1 MMDDSS
7 HTLLNAR
14 LMRSALF
21 VPGDKPRALEKAP
34 GLGADAII
42 LDLEDAVADERK
54 SEARAN
60 ARTAIPGF
68 KAQDLYTVLRVAEPA
83 SPDLAADIEVA
94 VSATPDAVLIAKVET
109 PEQLAAVRQ
118 RLDAAGYDGP
128 VWAMI
133 ETPLGV
139 MNVEAIARTAP
150 LHRLVALVAGSNDLA
165 AGLRLPESE
174 HRRETLTPYLSRL
187 VLAAR
192 AMGLVVLDAV
202 YNAYRDEAGFEAEA
216 RQGRTLGF
224 DGKTLIH
231 PSQIYPVHR
240 AFTPSEDEQAWAQT
254 VVDAFDDPANAGKGA
269 VPIKGRMVELM
280 HLRAARLVLA
290 AAQTKE

>member
-21 VPGDKPRALEKAP
+21 VPGDKPRALDKAD

-42 LDLEDAVADERK
+42 IDLEDAVAPDRK
-54 SEARAN
+54 AEARLN
-60 ARTAIPGF
+60 AKSAVPRL
-68 KAQDLYTVLRVAEPA
+68 KAAGVYTVLRIAEPG
-83 SPDLAADIEVA
+83 SPDLAADLCVA
-94 VSATPDAVLIAKVET
+94 ADTAPDAALIAKVET
-109 PEQLAAVRQ
+109 PEQLAAVRK
-118 RLDAAGYDGP
+118 RLDAAGFDGP

-139 MNVEAIARTAP
+139 MNVEAIAQQAP
-150 LHRLVALVAGSNDLA
+150 LNRLQALVAGSNDLA
-165 AGLRLPESE
+165 EGLRLPENAQ
-174 HRRETLTPYLSRL
+174 RRETLTPYLSRL

-192 AMGLVVLDAV
+192 AMALVVLDAV
-202 YNAYRDEAGFEAEA
+202 YNAYKDEEGLQLEA
-216 RQGRTLGF
+216 RQARALGF

-231 PSQIYPVHR
+231 PSQIYPVHD
-240 AFTPSEDEQAWAQT
+240 AFAPSASERAWAQT
-254 VVDAFDDPANAGKGA
+254 VVDAFEDPANAGKGA
-269 VPIKGRMVELM
+269 VPVEGRMVELM
-280 HLRAARLVLA
+280 HLRAARAVLA

>member
-42 LDLEDAVADERK
+42 LDLEDAVAAERK

-60 ARTAIPGF
+60 ARTALPGF

-109 PEQLAAVRQ
+109 PDQLAAVRQ
-118 RLDAAGYDGP
+118 RLDAAGYDGL

-150 LHRLVALVAGSNDLA
+150 LHRLEALVAGSNDLA

>member
-14 LMRSALF
+14 LMRSVLF
-21 VPGDKPRALEKAP
+21 VPGDKPRALEKAA

-42 LDLEDAVADERK
+42 LDLEDAVAPERK

-68 KAQDLYTVLRVAEPA
+68 RAEDLYTVLRIAEPA
-83 SPDLAADIEVA
+83 SSELGADIETA
-94 VSATPDAVLIAKVET
+94 AAASPDAVLIAKIET
-109 PEQLAAVRQ
+109 PEQLSAVRK
-118 RLDAAGYDGP
+118 RLDDAGYAGP

-139 MNVEAIARTAP
+139 MNVEAIARQAR
-150 LHRLVALVAGSNDLA
+150 LHRLEALVAGSNDLA
-165 AGLRLPESE
+165 EGLRLPENDQ
-174 HRRETLTPYLSRL
+174 RRQTLTPYLSRL

-192 AMGLVVLDAV
+192 AMGLTVLDAV

-216 RQGRTLGF
+216 RQGRILGF

-231 PSQIYPVHR
+231 PSQICPVHR
-240 AFTPSEDEQAWAQT
+240 AYTPSEAEQAWAQT
-254 VVDAFDDPANAGKGA
+254 VVDAFADPANAGKGA
-269 VPIKGRMVELM
+269 VPVEGRMVEHM

-290 AAQTKE
+290 AAHTKE

>member
-21 VPGDKPRALEKAP
+21 VPGDKPRALEKAA

-42 LDLEDAVADERK
+42 LDLEDAVAPERK
-54 SEARAN
+54 NEARAN
-60 ARTAIPGF
+60 ALAAIPGF
-68 KAQDLYTVLRVAEPA
+68 QAQDMYTVLRVAEPA
-83 SPDLAADIEVA
+83 SADLTADMEVA
-94 VSATPDAVLIAKVET
+94 AATPPDAVLIAKVET
-109 PEQLAAVRQ
+109 PDQLDAVRQ
-118 RLDAAGYDGP
+118 RLDSAGYGGP

-150 LHRLVALVAGSNDLA
+150 LNRLEALVAGSNDLA
-165 AGLRLPESE
+165 AELRLPEGD

-192 AMGLVVLDAV
+192 ALGLLALDAV
-202 YNAYRDEAGFEAEA
+202 YNAYTDEAGFEAEA
-216 RQGRTLGF
+216 RQGRLLGF

-231 PSQIYPVHR
+231 PAQIKPVHR
-240 AFTPSEDEQAWAQT
+240 AYAPNTEEIGWAQS
-254 VVDAFDDPANAGKGA
+254 VIEAFEDPANAGKGA
-269 VPIKGRMVELM
+269 VPVAGRMVERM
-280 HLRAARLVLA
+280 HLRAARAVLA
-290 AAQTKE
+290 AAPIKE

>member
-21 VPGDKPRALEKAP
+21 VPGDKPRALDKAP

-42 LDLEDAVADERK
+42 LDLEDAVAPERK

-83 SPDLAADIEVA
+83 SPELAADIEVA
-94 VSATPDAVLIAKVET
+94 AAASPDAVLIAKVET
-109 PEQLAAVRQ
+109 AEQIAAVRS
-118 RLDAAGYDGP
+118 RLDAAGYKGP
-128 VWAMI
+128 IWAMI

-139 MNVEAIARTAP
+139 MNVEDIVRTAP
-150 LHRLVALVAGSNDLA
+150 LHRLQALAAGSNDLA
-165 AGLRLPESE
+165 EGLRLPDGD

-192 AMGLVVLDAV
+192 AMGLVALDAV
-202 YNAYRDEAGFEAEA
+202 YNAYTDETGFEAEA
-216 RQGRTLGF
+216 QQGRMLGF

-231 PSQIYPVHR
+231 PAQIQPVHR
-240 AFTPSEDEQAWAQT
+240 AYAPSSAERDWAQT

-269 VPIKGRMVELM
+269 VPVKGRMVELM
-280 HLRAARLVLA
+280 HLRAARAVLA
-290 AAQTKE
+290 AAQVEE

>member
-1 MMDDSS
+1 
-7 HTLLNAR
+7 
-14 LMRSALF
+14 MRSALF
-21 VPGDKPRALEKAP
+21 VPGDKPRALEKAQ

-42 LDLEDAVADERK
+42 LDLEDAVAAERK

-60 ARTAIPGF
+60 ARTALPGF

-150 LHRLVALVAGSNDLA
+150 LHRLEALVAGSNDLA